1 MSVTIRLTRKGRHKR
16 PFYRMVVAD
25 TEAPRDGKFIEI
37 LGTYDPLGEDAAV
50 KIKEE
55 RAIHWINQGVLVS
68 DTVKS
73 LFKKAQLFRQAD
85 EQKQK
90 VS

>member
-25 TEAPRDGKFIEI
+25 TESPRDGKFIEI
-37 LGTYDPLGEDAAV
+37 LGTYNPLGEEVAV
-50 KIKEE
+50 QIKEE
-55 RAIHWINQGVLVS
+55 RAIYWLNQGAMVS

-73 LFKKAQLFRQAD
+73 LFKKSQLFKQAA

-90 VS
+90 LS